1 MVLPSVALFPNST
14 DESPDGDGDDV
25 PSSDRVNVRVSSPRF
40 ACVSLSCSSVSSAT
54 DEMTTQA
61 LNKVT
66 CKQDMNEEGFFEG
79 TEKLLEVW
87 FSSSLSDGKSDEAR
101 YTEAGGRIAGP
112 DLRRIDR

>member
-1 MVLPSVALFPNST
+1 M
-14 DESPDGDGDDV
+14 
-25 PSSDRVNVRVSSPRF
+25 
-40 ACVSLSCSSVSSAT
+40 SSAS

-87 FSSSLSDGKSDEAR
+87 FSSSSSDGKSDEAR
-101 YTEAGGRIAGP
+101 YTEGEGEGGGRITGP